1 MLKAYKYYLQ
11 PSQEQK
17 TLINKHLGS
26 CRWLYNYAL
35 NKKITA
41 YQKDKTN
48 ISRFDLQ
55 KELPQLKKQVNTEWL
70 SEINSQSLQAVLRNL
85 DMAYTGFSDKKKDF
99 HNLSLN
105 MIIDNHFKYLNAFQ

>member
-1 MLKAYKYYLQ
+1 MLKAYKYRIN
-11 PSQEQK
+11 PTDEQK
-17 TLINKHLGS
+17 TIINKHLGS
-26 CRWLYNYAL
+26 WRWLNNYAL

-55 KELPQLKKQVNTEWL
+55 KDLPQLKKQVNTEWL

-85 DMAYTGFSDKKKDF
+85 DMAYTHFFRLKKGFP
-99 HNLSLN
+99 
-105 MIIDNHFKYLNAFQ
+105 